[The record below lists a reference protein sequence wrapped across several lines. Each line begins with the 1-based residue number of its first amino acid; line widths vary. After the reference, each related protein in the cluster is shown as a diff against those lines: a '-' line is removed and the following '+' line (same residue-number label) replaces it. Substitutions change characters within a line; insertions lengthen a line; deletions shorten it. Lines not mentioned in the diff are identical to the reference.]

1 MPGDEGPGHAMCCG
15 TESTVPA
22 VLPPLRIVR
31 NGARTFVQATLQRRE
46 RSFEAGV
53 VSGIALVAPFQ
64 RVKGAPARRARP
76 CLIVP
81 AHTEAPCVIA
91 VCHASRRHAQVH
103 HERRRP
109 VCRMSSPF
117 ALITGDVLHLERRE
131 DWRDAGLP
139 SPRERWADGGEG
151 SAKAPSPESQPT
163 RLALALAP
171 TLAHALT

>member
-1 MPGDEGPGHAMCCG
+1 MRYC
-15 TESTVPA
+15 T
-22 VLPPLRIVR
+22 
-31 NGARTFVQATLQRRE
+31 
-46 RSFEAGV
+46 
-53 VSGIALVAPFQ
+53 
-64 RVKGAPARRARP
+64 
-76 CLIVP
+76 
-81 AHTEAPCVIA
+81 
-91 VCHASRRHAQVH
+91 CHASRRHAQVH

-163 RLALALAP
+163 RLALAPAP